1 MMATIG
7 WILPRDSELHEDQA
21 TLLNVLQHIVRRAW
35 VAQLY
40 LQIRLDFIQFCI
52 WTEDYS
58 PVWYALPLVV
68 SLM

>member
-1 MMATIG
+1 MGMIG
-7 WILPRDSELHEDQA
+7 QALPRDSELHENQA

-35 VAQLY
+35 IVQLY
-40 LQIRLDFIQFCI
+40 LQVRLDFIQFCF

-68 SLM
+68 SPM